1 MGAGKQQR
9 AIDLNNFVHLSFER
23 TSAAPEVSAAVQ
35 RIFCEMEGAGKAP
48 DPAKPTLRD
57 KLKDHIQVVLLELFA
72 VYCVDPTRFIA
83 YSRDR
88 NWYSELRKKPIRY
101 EGVRARFKHE
111 YTTRVVDFLHSRGY
125 IENVGPRPDRED
137 PSRARR
143 SRMRATEKLFVM
155 MNGEHD
161 VTLPMIKFHPDR
173 ETIILKGKKPK
184 SFWDRNLKKVIQ
196 PPAKIIQYRDNA
208 ETRQMRD
215 NLKVINEAIDRNV
228 ILLEVPDSELPVII
242 SKMRE
247 GKDREFND
255 KYKSQSIDFTSKSLV
270 RIFNNGNFQEGGRFY
285 GGWWIN
291 LPSEYRHFI
300 RIDGKDVV
308 ECDYSGMHFS
318 MMYGEL
324 GLPVPEDDHYH
335 LADFLPGRYRK
346 AFKKVMNI
354 VINALSYQSAI
365 RAIKNQKDPDL
376 KVLADSHVDTE
387 EVVRLFKEKHSPI
400 SKFFH
405 SGHGRRLQCL
415 DSQIA
420 EKVMLAFAKHN
431 CAILPIHDSF
441 VVHFGQE
448 KFLREQMDVAF
459 REVLGFACEVKLEYN
474 SLTDDPKLHIPTCK
488 CPDEANCNCTELK
501 ALGISPKSSLYWGLM
516 FAHWNETQKRLRA
529 KAKLMQKEGIDPFEI
544 EESTGRYRFL
554 SDEPD
559 YSDLLRVAIENG
571 EPVSIS
577 VHPSSPRLDM
587 KCFMVDQ
594 ETP

>member
-1 MGAGKQQR
+1 
-9 AIDLNNFVHLSFER
+9 
-23 TSAAPEVSAAVQ
+23 
-35 RIFCEMEGAGKAP
+35 
-48 DPAKPTLRD
+48 
-57 KLKDHIQVVLLELFA
+57 
-72 VYCVDPTRFIA
+72 
-83 YSRDR
+83 
-88 NWYSELRKKPIRY
+88 
-101 EGVRARFKHE
+101 
-111 YTTRVVDFLHSRGY
+111 
-125 IENVGPRPDRED
+125 
-137 PSRARR
+137 
-143 SRMRATEKLFVM
+143 
-155 MNGEHD
+155 
-161 VTLPMIKFHPDR
+161 
-173 ETIILKGKKPK
+173 
-184 SFWDRNLKKVIQ
+184 
-196 PPAKIIQYRDNA
+196 
-208 ETRQMRD
+208 
-215 NLKVINEAIDRNV
+215 
-228 ILLEVPDSELPVII
+228 
-242 SKMRE
+242 
-247 GKDREFND
+247 
-255 KYKSQSIDFTSKSLV
+255 
-270 RIFNNGNFQEGGRFY
+270 
-285 GGWWIN
+285 
-291 LPSEYRHFI
+291 
-300 RIDGKDVV
+300 
-308 ECDYSGMHFS
+308 
-318 MMYGEL
+318 
-324 GLPVPEDDHYH
+324 LPVPEDYHYH
-335 LADFLPGRYRK
+335 LSGFPPGRYRK
-346 AFKKVMNI
+346 GFKKVMNI

-448 KFLREQMDVAF
+448 KFLKEQMGVAF
-459 REVLGFACEVKLEYN
+459 REVLGFSCEAKLEYN
-474 SLTDDPKLHIPTCK
+474 SLTDDPKVHIPICN
-488 CPDEANCNCTELK
+488 CPDEAKCTCTELK

-544 EESTGRYRFL
+544 EESTGSYRFL

-577 VHPSSPRLDM
+577 VHPSSPRLDT